1 MPGTRGI
8 LKMLDFE
15 KINSLSA
22 GRATK
27 EKDFYR
33 VLKSID
39 EMDPARGLALEDA
52 ALLLKTE
59 DKGLLPIL
67 YKKANEVKERIF
79 GKRVVM
85 FAPLYLSNY
94 CVNGC
99 LYCGFRNSGE
109 KTSRKALTPAEVA
122 LEARALTAMGFKRV
136 LLVTGEDPRWGVDYI
151 ISCVRAVYEETE
163 MRIVHLNAP
172 PVDVNSLRALKEAG
186 VGVFQVFQETYHR
199 ETYKVMHPF
208 GAKSDFDFRLAVM
221 DRAVEAGF
229 EDLGIGPLL
238 GLYDYRFD
246 CLAAIAHSQYLY
258 AKYGAHAHTLSI
270 PRLKP
275 AKGSAMPDLPHEV
288 NDEELKKIVAVFRLA
303 VPTAGVV
310 VSTRETAELRKELLH
325 IGASQISAASRTE
338 PGGYTGGE
346 KNKDAAEAS
355 AAGQFSL
362 SDHRGI
368 SEVMSSIL
376 AEGYV
381 PSLCTTCYRVGR
393 TGAKFSAVTGAGEM
407 EKNCSANAALTLQEF
422 ISDHRANGMKAPME
436 EAIKKCLLDIKDDTL
451 REKVIKKLG
460 EIEKGKRDIFI

>member
-1 MPGTRGI
+1 VFD
-8 LKMLDFE
+8 LE
-15 KINSLSA
+15 KIKVLA
-22 GRATK
+22 KGKPTG

-33 VLKSID
+33 ALTTID
-39 EMDPARGLALEDA
+39 KMDPAKGLAIEAA

-59 DKGLLPIL
+59 DERLLGKL
-67 YKKANEVKERIF
+67 YKKANEVKERVF
-79 GKRVVM
+79 GKRIVM

-109 KTSRKALTPAEVA
+109 KTPRKALTPAEVVK
-122 LEARALTAMGFKRV
+122 EARALTAMGFKRV
-136 LLVTGEDPRWGVDYI
+136 LLVTGEDPRWGIDYI
-151 ISCVRAVYEETE
+151 ISCVRAVYEETD

-172 PVDVNSLRALKEAG
+172 PVDVASLRALKEAG

-208 GAKSDFDFRLAVM
+208 GAKSDFDFRLGVM

-229 EDLGIGPLL
+229 DDLGIGPLL

-246 CLAAIAHSQYLY
+246 ALATIAHSEYLY

-275 AKGSAMPDLPHEV
+275 AAGSAMPELPYEV
-288 NDEELKKIVAVFRLA
+288 NDEELKKIVAIFRLA

-310 VSTRETAELRKELLH
+310 VSTRETARLRKELLH

-338 PGGYTGGE
+338 PGGYTE
-346 KNKDAAEAS
+346 KETKAQEAAAT
-355 AAGQFSL
+355 AGQFST
-362 SDHRGI
+362 SDHRGLT
-368 SEVMSSIL
+368 EVMSSIM

-393 TGAKFSAVTGAGEM
+393 TGAKFSAMTGAGEM

-422 ISDHRANGMKAPME
+422 ISENRANGMKAPLE
-436 EAIKKCLLDIKDDTL
+436 EAIKKCLLEIKDPVL
-451 REKVIKKLG
+451 KEKVVKKLS
-460 EIEKGKRDIFI
+460 EIEKGKRDIFF

>member
-1 MPGTRGI
+1 
-8 LKMLDFE
+8 MLDFE
-15 KINSLSA
+15 KINYLSA
-22 GRATK
+22 GRATG
-27 EKDFYR
+27 KDDFR
-33 VLKSID
+33 RILKSID
-39 EMDPARGLALEDA
+39 EMDPAKGLALEDA

-59 DKGLLPIL
+59 DKGLLSDL

-99 LYCGFRNSGE
+99 LYCGFRNSGK
-109 KTSRKALTPAEVA
+109 KTPRKALTPAEVVK
-122 LEARALTAMGFKRV
+122 EARALTAMGFKRV
-136 LLVTGEDPRWGVDYI
+136 LLVTGEDPRWGIDYI

-172 PVDVNSLRALKEAG
+172 PVDVDSLRVLKEAG

-208 GAKSDFDFRLAVM
+208 GAKSDFDFRLGVM

-229 EDLGIGPLL
+229 DDLGIGPLL

-246 CLAAIAHSQYLY
+246 CLATIAHSQYLY

-275 AKGSAMPDLPHEV
+275 AEGSAMPDLPHEV
-288 NDEELKKIVAVFRLA
+288 SDDELKKIVAVFRLA

-325 IGASQISAASRTE
+325 IGASQVSAASRTE
-338 PGGYTGGE
+338 PGGYTGG
-346 KNKDAAEAS
+346 KDEAAAEAT

-407 EKNCSANAALTLQEF
+407 GKNCSANAALTLQEF
-422 ISDHRANGMKAPME
+422 ISDNRANGMKAPMK
-436 EAIKKCLLDIKDDTL
+436 EAIKKCLVDIKDDAL
-451 REKVIKKLG
+451 REKIIKKLG